1 VGPSILF
8 IDFANMVADNKFL
21 KICIIKFLLYISAC
35 FAEHT
40 ELSMKSVSKKYTLGF
55 RVWINEE
62 QGHFIGTGR
71 VRLLEN
77 IRETGS
83 ITNAAKAMK
92 MSYRQAWQMVEDM
105 NSRSEKPLVEK
116 ILGGKGGG
124 GALVTET
131 GEKTIKLFYK
141 LEEKVAKL
149 SKELSEKINL

>member
-1 VGPSILF
+1 
-8 IDFANMVADNKFL
+8 
-21 KICIIKFLLYISAC
+21 
-35 FAEHT
+35 
-40 ELSMKSVSKKYTLGF
+40 MKSASKKYSLCF

-62 QGHFIGTGR
+62 HGHFMGIGR
-71 VRLLEN
+71 VMLLEN

-124 GALVTET
+124 GARVTDA
-131 GEKTIKLFYK
+131 GEKAIKLFYR
-141 LEEKVAKL
+141 LEEKVRKL
-149 SKELSEKINL
+149 TNELTEKIKL